1 MLDEPFRDKAIANIV
16 QHTFSSG
23 PSNAFKFAEL
33 IKNPNN
39 SLNDWNS

>member
-1 MLDEPFRDKAIANIV
+1 MSDEPFREKTAASVV
-16 QHTFSSG
+16 QHNFSSG

-39 SLNDWNS
+39 SLNDSNS